1 MNGWQCINHDNYLY
15 TKKIKHLIVIE
26 GPTASGKTGLSIELA
41 KLFDTCV
48 FSADSRQF
56 YKEVHIGTAKPKKS
70 EQQGIPHHFIDSH
83 SLSDEVTAAQFE
95 KEALEKLEREFETKD
110 VVILT
115 GGSGMFIDALCIGL
129 DPIPSSIELRNKI
142 NEEQL
147 NGGLEPLLNELQA
160 KDPSY
165 FDEVDQKN
173 PMRVIRAIEV
183 IRLTGKPYSDFR
195 TAKPKPRPFM
205 VHRFVIN
212 HSREKLYERI
222 NERVD
227 KMIASRL
234 LEEVKSVI
242 QYRELASL
250 NTVGYKELFN
260 YIDGNWEL
268 DYAIE
273 KIKQNTRNYAK
284 RQITWF
290 KKHPEA
296 IWIDYSDTATMA
308 RLIESKLR
316 KPSN

>member
-1 MNGWQCINHDNYLY
+1 
-15 TKKIKHLIVIE
+15 
-26 GPTASGKTGLSIELA
+26 
-41 KLFDTCV
+41 
-48 FSADSRQF
+48 
-56 YKEVHIGTAKPKKS
+56 
-70 EQQGIPHHFIDSH
+70 
-83 SLSDEVTAAQFE
+83 
-95 KEALEKLEREFETKD
+95 
-110 VVILT
+110 
-115 GGSGMFIDALCIGL
+115 
-129 DPIPSSIELRNKI
+129 
-142 NEEQL
+142 
-147 NGGLEPLLNELQA
+147 
-160 KDPSY
+160 
-165 FDEVDQKN
+165 
-173 PMRVIRAIEV
+173 MRVIRAIEV